1 MINNQVFKRL
11 AFWLCPFAGAMATST
26 FLIIRS
32 GEFDA
37 AAFAVWFSR
46 DALSGYFI
54 ALPLLFLARVAG
66 VRSILA
72 FMLVAAAAALPMAYV
87 LAHPLTYAW
96 TPTEEDFVRSPY
108 LLMPTIYA
116 SMSSITGLI
125 FGFALSRA
133 KSQKG

>member
-1 MINNQVFKRL
+1 MINDQASKRL
-11 AFWLCPFAGAMATST
+11 AFWLSPFAGAIATST
-26 FLIIRS
+26 FLVIRN

-37 AAFAVWFSR
+37 AAFSVWFSR
-46 DALSGYFI
+46 DALLGYFI
-54 ALPLLFLARVAG
+54 ALPLLFFARVIG
-66 VRSILA
+66 VRSVLA

-96 TPTEEDFVRSPY
+96 TPIEADFVRSPY

-116 SMSSITGLI
+116 LMSSITGLI
-125 FGFALSRA
+125 FGFASGA